1 MGKILRL
8 AFSMRNVWNAL
19 RNVSG
24 GIIIIPVLRVIN
36 KKSMKLIYIT
46 GETAQ
51 GKTTLANKLGQLLK
65 AVVISTDKAYNF
77 MHAIE
82 KSEAS
87 KVYLNTIHHNGIK
100 EGFYKSLKFAFED
113 EKIIIFEG
121 ASLTSKK
128 ERYFIENIFKP
139 KTTKLFLLQSDKWN
153 ERSLKKHGTPP
164 TKWYKNWFKSIS
176 DLDNAITVK
185 SIQCIVK
192 NL

>member
-1 MGKILRL
+1 MKI
-8 AFSMRNVWNAL
+8 
-19 RNVSG
+19 
-24 GIIIIPVLRVIN
+24 
-36 KKSMKLIYIT
+36 IYIT

-121 ASLTSKK
+121 ASLASKK
-128 ERYFIENIFKP
+128 ERIFLEKIFNP
-139 KTTKLFLLQSDKWN
+139 TKTKLFLLQSEKWN
-153 ERSLKKHGTPP
+153 ERSLKKHGQPP
-164 TKWYKNWFKSIS
+164 SDWYKNWFNSIS
-176 DLDNAITVK
+176 NLSNAITVK
-185 SIQCIVK
+185 DLKCIAK